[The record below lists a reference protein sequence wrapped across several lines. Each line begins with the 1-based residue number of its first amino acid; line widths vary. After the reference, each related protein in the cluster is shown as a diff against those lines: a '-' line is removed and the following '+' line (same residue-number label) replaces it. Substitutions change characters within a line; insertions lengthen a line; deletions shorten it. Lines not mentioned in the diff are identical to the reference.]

1 MAVKLTLGD
10 PVLVS
15 MGPSLEE
22 AGWGSHQFPE
32 ICRLP
37 DGRIVVN
44 YSIVR
49 DIVEDFGKERGWSI
63 SDDNGATWREISE
76 EELPAIKVNFGVRL
90 PSGKNIRRHVHRP
103 YPIDEDLYQALKKK
117 TSRRNTAIP
126 VEDIPDFFPK
136 TLTFAV
142 SEPGSVEE
150 HLEDCELEFPGMTVG
165 LCNTEAA
172 IVRPMIHYDPTLAPD
187 GTLWIPTYANG
198 RNPKNMGFTSYYSC
212 YYFQSTD
219 EGKSFRLKSW
229 IPYLPDTNEFP
240 DAFITEGFDE
250 PDICFMPDGGMITL
264 MRTGSFTPSYLA
276 RSTDGGRTWSKPV
289 QFDRCGVLP
298 RLMHLDCGVTI
309 ATYGRPGMF
318 IRATDD
324 PSGQIWDDPI
334 EVMPWKDPK
343 TNKDWEDS
351 CYYTRLL
358 PVDDRTIMMAY
369 SDFRVKDENG
379 VDRKC
384 ILVRTIHVDE

>member
-1 MAVKLTLGD
+1 
-10 PVLVS
+10 
-15 MGPSLEE
+15 
-22 AGWGSHQFPE
+22 
-32 ICRLP
+32 
-37 DGRIVVN
+37 
-44 YSIVR
+44 
-49 DIVEDFGKERGWSI
+49 
-63 SDDNGATWREISE
+63 
-76 EELPAIKVNFGVRL
+76 
-90 PSGKNIRRHVHRP
+90 
-103 YPIDEDLYQALKKK
+103 
-117 TSRRNTAIP
+117 
-126 VEDIPDFFPK
+126 
-136 TLTFAV
+136 
-142 SEPGSVEE
+142 
-150 HLEDCELEFPGMTVG
+150 
-165 LCNTEAA
+165 
-172 IVRPMIHYDPTLAPD
+172 
-187 GTLWIPTYANG
+187 
-198 RNPKNMGFTSYYSC
+198 
-212 YYFQSTD
+212 
-219 EGKSFRLKSW
+219 
-229 IPYLPDTNEFP
+229 
-240 DAFITEGFDE
+240 
-250 PDICFMPDGGMITL
+250 MPDGGMITL